1 MGKKSFKGKQD
12 TLKCSSTNPL
22 VSKFAHVLGQ
32 DEGDGGDDDDG
43 GGRRRRRRRLPSRD
57 RPAHG
62 QVVLVALVVVDVNQ
76 INPGLKHHHGLG

>member
-1 MGKKSFKGKQD
+1 MGKKSFKGKQF
-12 TLKCSSTNPL
+12 TLKCSSTNAL

-76 INPGLKHHHGLG
+76 INPCLKYHHG